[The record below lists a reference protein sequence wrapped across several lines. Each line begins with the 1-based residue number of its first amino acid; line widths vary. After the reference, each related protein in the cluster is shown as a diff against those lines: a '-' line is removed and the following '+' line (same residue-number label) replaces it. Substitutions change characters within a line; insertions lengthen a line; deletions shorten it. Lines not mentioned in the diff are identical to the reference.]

1 MKIRY
6 IIPFLIF
13 LLIFSFGLACNGS
26 SGEVEAKEETV
37 EEITG
42 EPEVTLDEPE
52 EKEYTTEYKLAV
64 IDKGGYLEED
74 DHVVWVYKIVLES
87 LKSKVINDEV
97 EIGDIVVK
105 TQEIL
110 RDDHQINLSILKIMK
125 DLDASIPEGVE
136 NLDLVE
142 IASAYIVLLVRE

>member
-1 MKIRY
+1 
-6 IIPFLIF
+6 
-13 LLIFSFGLACNGS
+13 LAC
-26 SGEVEAKEETV
+26 SGTSDQK
-37 EEITG
+37 
-42 EPEVTLDEPE
+42 

-74 DHVVWVYKIVLES
+74 DPAVSEYRIMLNS
-87 LKSKVINDEV
+87 LKAKVINDEV

-105 TQEIL
+105 AQEIL
-110 RDDHQINLSILKIMK
+110 REDHQINLSILKIMK

-142 IASAYIVLLVRE
+142 IASAYIVLLVSE